1 MKAILNVQG
10 QRLSL
15 ACEIARLHTNRT
27 ELTEGSGSGQYDS
40 IGDRRPSRREGDVAE
55 GLPQGGPERQGCL
68 LLLDSQ
74 LLQHR
79 HDLPHDERQRDEDRR
94 QDDPRRCKDHGKP
107 LRDQPASDPA
117 IPSINDDQRQAHH
130 HGGDR
135 ERQTDARG
143 EQ

>member
-1 MKAILNVQG
+1 MKAILDVQG

-15 ACEIARLHTNRT
+15 ACEIARHHTNRT

-40 IGDRRPSRREGDVAE
+40 ISDRRPNRWEGDVAE
-55 GLPQGGPERQGCL
+55 GLPRGGPERQGCL

-79 HDLPHDERQRDEDRR
+79 HDLPHNERQRDEDRR
-94 QDDPRRCKDHGKP
+94 QDDPRQCKDHGKP
-107 LRDQPASDPA
+107 LGDQPTSDPA
-117 IPSINDDQRQAHH
+117 IPSINDDQGQPDH

-135 ERQTDARG
+135 ERQTEASV